1 MTNLYFRYKTY
12 NWIIIRLIITT
23 IALLFLSV
31 VVVYLKAPKPIIDI
45 INDPVL
51 YVVAIGTILVIH
63 IPNLYV
69 IIQHLLKSNIREL
82 EINLNEKQIKL
93 TYNNGQKL
101 SIGDQD
107 IEHPIIHL
115 NLYYKNLLDGKSRR
129 PSFLTDLGF
138 WELKLKNGRTVF
150 VSSLLGD
157 FLLNKPPFESRYV
170 FSLFPIMKKAKVD
183 KTLKFIPKKPL
194 SLTTKID
201 KLKAKIEQKSDQELI
216 SILENKKSYQDEAV
230 QIAELILKNRKSKV
244 DANT

>member
-1 MTNLYFRYKTY
+1 MTKLHFRYKTY
-12 NWIIIRLIITT
+12 NWITIRLTKTT
-23 IALLFLSV
+23 IALFFLSV
-31 VVVYLKAPKPIIDI
+31 LVVYLKAPKPINEI
-45 INDPVL
+45 INDPAL
-51 YVVAIGTILVIH
+51 YLVAIGTILVIQV
-63 IPNLYV
+63 PNIYV
-69 IIQHLLKSNIREL
+69 FIQHLFGSDIREL
-82 EINLNEKQIKL
+82 EINLKEKQVMLISNDGKR
-93 TYNNGQKL
+93 L
-101 SIGDQD
+101 SIRDQD
-107 IEHPIIHL
+107 IEHSIIHL
-115 NLYYKNLLDGKSRR
+115 NLFYKNLLDGKSRR

-157 FLLNKPPFESRYV
+157 FLLNKPPFESRYA

-216 SILENKKSYQDEAV
+216 SILENKKNYQDEAV
-230 QIAELILKNRKSKV
+230 QLAELILKNRKSQV